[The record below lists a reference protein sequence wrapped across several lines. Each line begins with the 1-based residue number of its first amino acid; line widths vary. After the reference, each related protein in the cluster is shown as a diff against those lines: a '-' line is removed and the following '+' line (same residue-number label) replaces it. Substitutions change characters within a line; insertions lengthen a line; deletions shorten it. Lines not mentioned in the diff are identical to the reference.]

1 MKKVDS
7 LILEEMFLKHYQEW
21 CLLSFSYIQDLDD
34 SKDVVQSIFIKLL
47 QKEFDEPV
55 RDVKKYIS
63 TSIRN
68 ESLKKINK
76 KQRTFSLKNYSNE
89 VPSYENEL
97 IRSEISET
105 LFREIDALPV
115 QNKKVFELCVL
126 EGIKYENAA
135 EIMGITVNTVKYH
148 LKKTFKILRLN
159 LKDVY
164 FWLF

>member
-1 MKKVDS
+1 MINALV
-7 LILEEMFLKHYQEW
+7 LEQMFLKHYQEW
-21 CLLSFSYIQDLDD
+21 CLLSFSYVGDLDD

-47 QKEFDEPV
+47 QKEYKEPIK
-55 RDVKKYIS
+55 DLKSYIN

-68 ESLKKINK
+68 ESLKRIK
-76 KQRTFSLKNYSNE
+76 KRQRTFSIKNYSNE

-97 IRSEISET
+97 IRSEISQT
-105 LFREIDALPV
+105 LFREIDALPD

-159 LKDVY
+159 LRDVY
-164 FWLF
+164 LWML

>member
-1 MKKVDS
+1 MRIIDTLV
-7 LILEEMFLKHYQEW
+7 LEEMFLKHYQEW
-21 CLLSFSYIQDLDD
+21 CLLAFSYVGDIDD

-47 QKEFDEPV
+47 QKEQGEPI
-55 RDVKKYIS
+55 RDIKRYIS

-68 ESLKKINK
+68 ESLKIIKNNK
-76 KQRTFSLKNYSNE
+76 KTISIKNHSIA
-89 VPSYENEL
+89 VPSYENQL
-97 IRSEISET
+97 IRSEISEKM
-105 LFREIDALPV
+105 FKEIDALPD

-148 LKKTFKILRLN
+148 LKKTFKILRFN
-159 LKDVY
+159 LKDIY

>member
-21 CLLSFSYIQDLDD
+21 CLLSFSYVQDLDD

-105 LFREIDALPV
+105 LFREIDALPD

-135 EIMGITVNTVKYH
+135 DIMGITVNTVKYH
-148 LKKTFKILRLN
+148 LKKTFKILRLK
-159 LKDVY
+159 LKNVY

>member
-21 CLLSFSYIQDLDD
+21 CLLSFSYVQDLDD

-55 RDVKKYIS
+55 RDIKKYIS

-68 ESLKKINK
+68 ESLKKVK
-76 KQRTFSLKNYSNE
+76 KNQRTFSIRNYSLE
-89 VPSYENEL
+89 VPSFESEL
-97 IRSEISET
+97 IRSEISQT
-105 LFREIDALPV
+105 LFKQIDALPE

-126 EGIKYENAA
+126 EGIKYEGAA

-148 LKKTFKILRLN
+148 LKKTFKILRFTLRN
-159 LKDVY
+159 IHFL
-164 FWLF
+164 

>member
-1 MKKVDS
+1 MINALV
-7 LILEEMFLKHYQEW
+7 LEQMFLKHYQEW
-21 CLLSFSYIQDLDD
+21 CLLSFSYVGDLDD

-47 QKEFDEPV
+47 QKEYKEPIK
-55 RDVKKYIS
+55 DLKSYIN

-68 ESLKKINK
+68 ESLKRIK
-76 KQRTFSLKNYSNE
+76 KRERTFSIKNYSNE

-97 IRSEISET
+97 IRSEISQT
-105 LFREIDALPV
+105 LFREIDALPD

-159 LKDVY
+159 LRDVY
-164 FWLF
+164 LWML